1 MFEIITFII
10 LLKLNLNILKNKG
23 GKEMADNEE
32 NKHSDTTQDPSR
44 RKFIKNTG
52 IATGGVVGGALLG
65 GLIGNSF
72 KSEDETI
79 EKRQKQ
85 FTEARMFFVRY
96 EDFVVLAAATEL
108 IFPKDDN
115 GPGAIELD
123 VPFFIDKQL
132 AGTWGVNGDDY
143 RQGPFIE
150 VKELESDDKANHTR
164 ANRGKIFIEGI
175 RAMNKESQKRF
186 DASFDEAEEEQKNEI
201 MSDLENGKLEMKS
214 IESDGFF
221 ELLKQATMEG
231 AFCDPLYGGNK
242 NMDGWRMKEF
252 GGAVTSYAD
261 VIESEEFV
269 KMEPVSLIDYQ
280 RNLKN

>member
-1 MFEIITFII
+1 
-10 LLKLNLNILKNKG
+10 
-23 GKEMADNEE
+23 MADNED
-32 NKHSDTTQDPSR
+32 KTTGDTQDPSR
-44 RKFIKNTG
+44 RKFLKNSG

-65 GLIGNSF
+65 GLIGNPF
-72 KSEDETI
+72 KSEEKEI
-79 EKRQKQ
+79 EEKPKT
-85 FTEARMFFVRY
+85 FTEARMFFSRY

-123 VPFFIDKQL
+123 VPFYIDKQL

-150 VKELESDDKANHTR
+150 KDDLESDDKANHTR
-164 ANRGKIFIEGI
+164 ANRGKLFLDGI
-175 RAMNKESQKRF
+175 RTMNKESQKRF
-186 DASFDEAEEEQKNEI
+186 EVTFDEASEEQKNEI
-201 MSDLENGKLEMKS
+201 MSELEKGDLKMKS

-221 ELLKQATMEG
+221 ALLKQATMEG
-231 AFCDPLYGGNK
+231 AFSDPLYGGNK

-261 VIESEEFV
+261 VIESEDFV
-269 KMEPVSLIDYQ
+269 EMEPVSLIDYQ
-280 RNLKN
+280 RKL